1 MSLEENKE
9 ISQNKEEEEKNNND
23 ELPESKDNIERNDSK
38 TSTAF
43 LIIQNDNDNEKDSDN
58 NNNDNDNDNVNDNN
72 NNDNNDNVNDNDNND
87 NNDNKQTNNELKNNT
102 TYTDTTI
109 STLTLKKDENEYQN
123 NNNILNQLN
132 NQNKENKNNDKE
144 ITKNENK
151 KPKQN
156 FYQKTKTWVSNIWG
170 NVKNYDYSKYNIF
183 KKVEMEDCL
192 DAHGNHIKRPKN
204 RKKELK
210 KKVEDNEDFK
220 KYNNLNYDR
229 YFLSSNSNV
238 FAGYPF

>member
-1 MSLEENKE
+1 M
-9 ISQNKEEEEKNNND
+9 
-23 ELPESKDNIERNDSK
+23 
-38 TSTAF
+38 
-43 LIIQNDNDNEKDSDN
+43 
-58 NNNDNDNDNVNDNN
+58 
-72 NNDNNDNVNDNDNND
+72 
-87 NNDNKQTNNELKNNT
+87 
-102 TYTDTTI
+102 
-109 STLTLKKDENEYQN
+109 
-123 NNNILNQLN
+123 
-132 NQNKENKNNDKE
+132 
-144 ITKNENK
+144 
-151 KPKQN
+151 
-156 FYQKTKTWVSNIWG
+156 SNIWG

>member
-1 MSLEENKE
+1 MSLEEDNKE
-9 ISQNKEEEEKNNND
+9 ISQNKEEEKNNND
-23 ELPESKDNIERNDSK
+23 KLQESKDNIERNELK
-38 TSTAF
+38 TSSTF
-43 LIIQNDNDNEKDSDN
+43 LITQNDNE
-58 NNNDNDNDNVNDNN
+58 NDNKNEND
-72 NNDNNDNVNDNDNND
+72 NDNDNND
-87 NNDNKQTNNELKNNT
+87 NNDNNNDNDNDNNDNKQNNNELKNHRINT
-102 TYTDTTI
+102 DITI
-109 STLTLKKDENEYQN
+109 STLTLKKDENESLD
-123 NNNILNQLN
+123 NNNILKQLN

-151 KPKQN
+151 KPRQN